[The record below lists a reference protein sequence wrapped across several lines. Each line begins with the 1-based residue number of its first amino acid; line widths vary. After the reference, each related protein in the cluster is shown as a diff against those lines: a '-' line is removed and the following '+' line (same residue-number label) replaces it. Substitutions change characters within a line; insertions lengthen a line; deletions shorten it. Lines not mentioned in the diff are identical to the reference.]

1 MTSVFAMM
9 RDTDD
14 DILPFLTI
22 SAATRNVIE
31 FLTDLK
37 NQQSYY
43 RECPEHS
50 DHKRNPEKTADYRCE
65 DVEHHRQR
73 ALAKWRGK

>member
-9 RDTDD
+9 RDRDD
-14 DILPFLTI
+14 DELPFLHI
-22 SAATRNVIE
+22 AACTRNVIE

-50 DHKRNPEKTADYRCE
+50 DYKRNPEKTADYRCE

>member
-1 MTSVFAMM
+1 MTKQ
-9 RDTDD
+9 TDD
-14 DILPFLTI
+14 DPLPFLHI
-22 SAATRNVIE
+22 AACTRNVIE

-50 DHKRNPEKTADYRCE
+50 DHKRSTEKAENYRCE